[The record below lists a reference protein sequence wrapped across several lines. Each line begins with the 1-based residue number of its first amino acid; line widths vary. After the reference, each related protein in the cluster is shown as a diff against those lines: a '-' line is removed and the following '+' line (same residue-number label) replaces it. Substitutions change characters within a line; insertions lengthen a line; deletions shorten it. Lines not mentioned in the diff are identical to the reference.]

1 MSHCDMCL
9 LIYGREKANKWLL
22 QKQQFHSSLVM
33 SKLDVT
39 IRYKMHALEK
49 SKEGNDYLC
58 DGSREMDKEK
68 CKMLDYQKD
77 INNDTTKQ

>member
-39 IRYKMHALEK
+39 IHYKMHALEK
-49 SKEGNDYLC
+49 SKGNDYLY
-58 DGSREMDKEK
+58 DGGERWTRR
-68 CKMLDYQKD
+68 
-77 INNDTTKQ
+77 NARGA